1 LSSLRQLEPD
11 APYGFDVIFLRNG
24 AYLAAD
30 IADVDVDGLVLADE
44 EIIPCVFVYLLLAEC
59 LVGIQE
65 KQFQYLKSE
74 MNRLLLRPLRAW
86 LIFCENPDLHT
97 APKQSI
103 IKSLQIRSDI
113 DEQSEQIKETN
124 TVG

>member
-1 LSSLRQLEPD
+1 M
-11 APYGFDVIFLRNG
+11 
-24 AYLAAD
+24 
-30 IADVDVDGLVLADE
+30 
-44 EIIPCVFVYLLLAEC
+44 CVFKDGREFEGIAVLTINDKFYGLAIINEF
-59 LVGIQE
+59 I
-65 KQFQYLKSE
+65 
-74 MNRLLLRPLRAW
+74 
-86 LIFCENPDLHT
+86 INPDLHT